1 MNERSVSVN
10 GISIYFLTNP
20 NLRSFCLSLYVRAG
34 SIFEDISNNGISHLF
49 EHVVFRNLKNR
60 YENFYELLA
69 MRGLCF
75 QGSTYKE
82 FVSFTI
88 DGPQHEFDFAIE
100 ILCGLFDEIEPT
112 SHDFNNEK
120 GRIKA
125 EIREEDLRS
134 SLDFY
139 FDSIVWKNS
148 EVEKIVLGYCKTID
162 RISVKKINEFR
173 QKVLSAGNCFIYATG
188 NISDENLD
196 ALNKKISKLDICQT
210 NPGFTNTVTVNDEF
224 FHREKKIWIKNN
236 YWYYIQIGF
245 DVDCSKYSGGVYDLL
260 YALLFNG
267 DKALVYNYLS
277 EDNPIIYSYDSTF
290 EQYDNVGNI
299 NFSFEVDRNKIED
312 VFKAVVELLNAAKD
326 GRFNFEANLN
336 SEMFNSELDLDKP
349 SNLNWNMAYYNHILK
364 TEPIDYS
371 DEFYGRFRVTKK
383 QVTDAAKDIFR
394 RCNMTV
400 AMKGNKKKI
409 NTDAIEKILESL
421 D

>member
-1 MNERSVSVN
+1 MRTRLITVSV
-10 GISIYFLTNP
+10 IFS
-20 NLRSFCLSLYVRAG
+20 SMLYLE
-34 SIFEDISNNGISHLF
+34 IKD
-49 EHVVFRNLKNR
+49 K
-60 YENFYELLA
+60 YENFYELIATHGLSL
-69 MRGLCF
+69 RGC
-75 QGSTYKE
+75 TYKE
-82 FVSFTI
+82 FVRFTI
-88 DGPQHEFDFAIE
+88 DGPRHEFDFAVE
-100 ILCGLFDEIEPT
+100 ILCSLFDEIKLT

-125 EIREEDLRS
+125 EIREKDERN

-139 FDSIVWKNS
+139 FDGIVWRNS
-148 EVEKIVLGYCKTID
+148 EAKRTVLGYCKTID
-162 RISVKKINEFR
+162 RVSVKRINEFR
-173 QKVLSAGNCFIYATG
+173 QKVLSAGNCFVYATG
-188 NISDENLD
+188 NISDKNLD
-196 ALNKKISKLDICQT
+196 ALNKKISELDISQS

-236 YWYYIQIGF
+236 YWHYIQIGF
-245 DVDCSKYSGGVYDLL
+245 DVDCSKYPGGVYDLL

-312 VFKAVVELLNAAKD
+312 VFKTVVELLNAAKD

-336 SEMFNSELDLDKP
+336 YEIFNWELDLDNP
-349 SNLNWNMAYYNHILK
+349 DNLNWNMAYYNHILK
-364 TEPIDYS
+364 TQPIDYS
-371 DEFYGRFRVTKK
+371 DEFYGRFRVTKE
-383 QVTDAAKDIFR
+383 QIIDAAKYIFR

-400 AMKGNKKKI
+400 AVKGDRKKI
-409 NTDAIEKILESL
+409 NAEAIEKILESL

>member
-1 MNERSVSVN
+1 MNERSASVN
-10 GISIYFLTNP
+10 GISIYSLTNP

-134 SLDFY
+134 SLGFY

-162 RISVKKINEFR
+162 RVSVKKINEFR

-188 NISDENLD
+188 NISDENLN
-196 ALNKKISKLDICQT
+196 ALNKKISKLDICQI

-236 YWYYIQIGF
+236 YWHYIQIGF

>member
-1 MNERSVSVN
+1 MNEHSASVN
-10 GISIYFLTNP
+10 GISIYSLTNP

-34 SIFEDISNNGISHLF
+34 SIFEDLSNNGISHLF
-49 EHVVFRNLKNR
+49 EHVVFRHIKNR

-69 MRGLCF
+69 MNGLCL

-82 FVSFTI
+82 FMSFTI

-162 RISVKKINEFR
+162 RVSVKKINEFR

-188 NISDENLD
+188 NISDENLN
-196 ALNKKISKLDICQT
+196 ALNKKISKLDICQI

-236 YWYYIQIGF
+236 YWHYIQIGF

-400 AMKGNKKKI
+400 AMKGNKKRI

>member
-10 GISIYFLTNP
+10 GISIYSLTNP

-34 SIFEDISNNGISHLF
+34 SIFEDSSNNGISRIF
-49 EHVVFRNLKNR
+49 EHVVFRNLKDK
-60 YENFYELLA
+60 YENFYELIATHGLSL
-69 MRGLCF
+69 RGC
-75 QGSTYKE
+75 TYKE
-82 FVSFTI
+82 FVRFTI
-88 DGPQHEFDFAIE
+88 DGPRHEFDFAVG
-100 ILCGLFDEIEPT
+100 ILCSLFDEIKLT

-125 EIREEDLRS
+125 EIREKDERN

-139 FDSIVWKNS
+139 FDGIVWRNS
-148 EVEKIVLGYCKTID
+148 EAKRTVLGYCKTID
-162 RISVKKINEFR
+162 RVSVKRINEFR
-173 QKVLSAGNCFIYATG
+173 QKVLSAGNCFVYATG
-188 NISDENLD
+188 NISDKNLD
-196 ALNKKISKLDICQT
+196 ALNKKISELDISQS

-236 YWYYIQIGF
+236 YWHYIQIGF
-245 DVDCSKYSGGVYDLL
+245 DVDCSKYPGGVYDLL

-312 VFKAVVELLNAAKD
+312 VFKTVVELLNAAKD

-336 SEMFNSELDLDKP
+336 YEMFNWELDLDNP
-349 SNLNWNMAYYNHILK
+349 DNLNWNMAYYNHILK
-364 TEPIDYS
+364 TQPIDYS
-371 DEFYGRFRVTKK
+371 DEFYGRFRVTKE
-383 QVTDAAKDIFR
+383 QIIDAAKYIFR

-400 AMKGNKKKI
+400 AVKGDRKKI
-409 NTDAIEKILESL
+409 NAEAIEKILESL

>member
-10 GISIYFLTNP
+10 GISIYSLTNP

-34 SIFEDISNNGISHLF
+34 SIFEDLSNNGISHLF
-49 EHVVFRNLKNR
+49 EHIVFRNLKNR

-162 RISVKKINEFR
+162 RVSVKKINEFR

-188 NISDENLD
+188 NISDENLN
-196 ALNKKISKLDICQT
+196 ALNKKISKLDICQI

-236 YWYYIQIGF
+236 YWHYIQIGF

-400 AMKGNKKKI
+400 AMKGNKKRI

>member
-1 MNERSVSVN
+1 MNEHSASVN
-10 GISIYFLTNP
+10 GISIYSLTNP

-162 RISVKKINEFR
+162 RVSVKKINEFR

-188 NISDENLD
+188 NISDENLN

-236 YWYYIQIGF
+236 YWHYIQIGF

-364 TEPIDYS
+364 TGPIDYS

-400 AMKGNKKKI
+400 AMKGNKKRI

>member
-1 MNERSVSVN
+1 MNEHSASVN
-10 GISIYFLTNP
+10 GISIYSLTNP

-162 RISVKKINEFR
+162 RVSVKKINEFR

-188 NISDENLD
+188 NISDENLN

-236 YWYYIQIGF
+236 YWHYIQIGF

-400 AMKGNKKKI
+400 AMKGNKKRI

>member
-1 MNERSVSVN
+1 MNERSTSVN
-10 GISIYFLTNP
+10 GISIYSLTNP

-34 SIFEDISNNGISHLF
+34 SIFEDLSNNGISHLF
-49 EHVVFRNLKNR
+49 EHVVFRNIKNK

-162 RISVKKINEFR
+162 RVSVKKINEFR

-196 ALNKKISKLDICQT
+196 ALNKKISELDISQS
-210 NPGFTNTVTVNDEF
+210 NPGFTNTVTVNNEF

-236 YWYYIQIGF
+236 YWHYIQIGF
-245 DVDCSKYSGGVYDLL
+245 DVDCSKYPGGVYDLL

-394 RCNMTV
+394 RCNMSF
-400 AMKGNKKKI
+400 AMKGNKKRI

>member
-10 GISIYFLTNP
+10 GISIYSLTNP

-49 EHVVFRNLKNR
+49 EHVVFRNIKNK

-125 EIREEDLRS
+125 EIREEDERN

-139 FDSIVWKNS
+139 FDGIVWRNS
-148 EVEKIVLGYCKTID
+148 EAKRTVLGYCKTID
-162 RISVKKINEFR
+162 RVSVKRINEFR

-188 NISDENLD
+188 NISDENLN
-196 ALNKKISKLDICQT
+196 ALNKKISKLDICQI

-236 YWYYIQIGF
+236 YWHYIQIGF

-383 QVTDAAKDIFR
+383 QITDAAKDIFR
-394 RCNMTV
+394 RRNMTV
-400 AMKGNKKKI
+400 AVKGDKKKI

>member
-1 MNERSVSVN
+1 MNEHSASVN
-10 GISIYFLTNP
+10 GISIYSLTNP

-34 SIFEDISNNGISHLF
+34 SIFEDLSNNGISHLF
-49 EHVVFRNLKNR
+49 EHVVFRNLKDK
-60 YENFYELLA
+60 YENFYELIATHGLSL
-69 MRGLCF
+69 RGC
-75 QGSTYKE
+75 TYKE
-82 FVSFTI
+82 FVRFTI
-88 DGPQHEFDFAIE
+88 DSPRHEFDFAIE
-100 ILCGLFDEIEPT
+100 ILCGLFDEIKLT

-125 EIREEDLRS
+125 EIREKDRRS

-148 EVEKIVLGYCKTID
+148 EVEKIVLGYCKTVD
-162 RISVKKINEFR
+162 RVSVKKINEFR
-173 QKVLSAGNCFIYATG
+173 QKVLSAGNCFVYATG
-188 NISDENLD
+188 NISDKNLD
-196 ALNKKISKLDICQT
+196 ALNKKISELDICQS

-236 YWYYIQIGF
+236 YWHYIQIGF
-245 DVDCSKYSGGVYDLL
+245 DVDCSKYPGGVYDLL

-290 EQYDNVGNI
+290 EQYDNIGNI

-312 VFKAVVELLNAAKD
+312 VFKTVVELLNAAKD

-336 SEMFNSELDLDKP
+336 YEMFNWELDLDNP
-349 SNLNWNMAYYNHILK
+349 DNLNWNMAYYNHILK
-364 TEPIDYS
+364 TQPIDYS
-371 DEFYGRFRVTKK
+371 DEFYGRFRVTKE
-383 QVTDAAKDIFR
+383 QIIDAAKYIFR

-400 AMKGNKKKI
+400 AVKGDRKKI
-409 NTDAIEKILESL
+409 NTEAIEKILESL

>member
-10 GISIYFLTNP
+10 GISIYSLTNP

-49 EHVVFRNLKNR
+49 EHVVFRNIKNE

-82 FVSFTI
+82 FMSFTI

-100 ILCGLFDEIEPT
+100 ILCGLFDEIKPT

-162 RISVKKINEFR
+162 RVSVKKINEFR

-188 NISDENLD
+188 NISDENLN
-196 ALNKKISKLDICQT
+196 ALNKKISKLDICQI

-236 YWYYIQIGF
+236 YWHYIQIGF

-400 AMKGNKKKI
+400 AMKGNKKRI

>member
-1 MNERSVSVN
+1 MNEHSASVN
-10 GISIYFLTNP
+10 GISIYSLTNP

-34 SIFEDISNNGISHLF
+34 SIFEDLSNNGISHLF
-49 EHVVFRNLKNR
+49 EHVVFRNIKNK

-162 RISVKKINEFR
+162 RVSVKKINEFR

-188 NISDENLD
+188 NISDENLN
-196 ALNKKISKLDICQT
+196 ALNKKISKLDICQI
-210 NPGFTNTVTVNDEF
+210 NPSFTNTVTVNDEF

-236 YWYYIQIGF
+236 YWHYIQIGF

>member
-10 GISIYFLTNP
+10 GTSIYSLTNP

-49 EHVVFRNLKNR
+49 EHVVFRNLKNK

-162 RISVKKINEFR
+162 RVSVKKINEFR

-188 NISDENLD
+188 NISDENLN
-196 ALNKKISKLDICQT
+196 ALNKKISKLDICQI

-236 YWYYIQIGF
+236 YWHYIQIGF

-400 AMKGNKKKI
+400 AMKGNKKRI
-409 NTDAIEKILESL
+409 DTDAIEKILESL

>member
-10 GISIYFLTNP
+10 GISIYSLTNP

-34 SIFEDISNNGISHLF
+34 SIFEDLSNNGISHLF
-49 EHVVFRNLKNR
+49 EHVVFRNIKNK

-162 RISVKKINEFR
+162 RVSVKKINEFR

-188 NISDENLD
+188 NISDENLN
-196 ALNKKISKLDICQT
+196 ALNKKISKLDICQI
-210 NPGFTNTVTVNDEF
+210 NPGFTNTVTVNNEF

-236 YWYYIQIGF
+236 YWHYIQIGF

-400 AMKGNKKKI
+400 AMKGNKKRI

>member
-10 GISIYFLTNP
+10 GISIYSLTNP

-139 FDSIVWKNS
+139 FDNIVWKNS

-162 RISVKKINEFR
+162 RVSVKKINEFR

-188 NISDENLD
+188 NISDENLN
-196 ALNKKISKLDICQT
+196 ALNKKISKLDICQI

-236 YWYYIQIGF
+236 YWHYIQIGF

>member
-1 MNERSVSVN
+1 MNEHSASVN
-10 GISIYFLTNP
+10 GISIYSLTNP

-34 SIFEDISNNGISHLF
+34 SIFEDLSNNGISHLF
-49 EHVVFRNLKNR
+49 EHVVFRNIKNK

-69 MRGLCF
+69 MHGLCF
-75 QGSTYKE
+75 QGSTYKK

-100 ILCGLFDEIEPT
+100 ILCGLFDEIKLT

-125 EIREEDLRS
+125 EIREKDRRS

-148 EVEKIVLGYCKTID
+148 EVEKIVLGYCKTVD
-162 RISVKKINEFR
+162 RVSVKKINEFR
-173 QKVLSAGNCFIYATG
+173 QKVLSAGNCFVYATG

-196 ALNKKISKLDICQT
+196 ALNKKISKLDICQS

-236 YWYYIQIGF
+236 YWHYIQIGF
-245 DVDCSKYSGGVYDLL
+245 DVDCSKYPGGVYDLL

-277 EDNPIIYSYDSTF
+277 EDNPIIYSYDSAF
-290 EQYDNVGNI
+290 AQYDNVGNI

-312 VFKAVVELLNAAKD
+312 VFKTVVELLNAAKD

-336 SEMFNSELDLDKP
+336 YEMFNWELDLDKP

-371 DEFYGRFRVTKK
+371 DEFYGRFRVIKK

-400 AMKGNKKKI
+400 AMEGDKKKI
-409 NTDAIEKILESL
+409 NTDAIEKILEPL

>member
-1 MNERSVSVN
+1 MNEHSASVN
-10 GISIYFLTNP
+10 GISIYSLTNP

-34 SIFEDISNNGISHLF
+34 SIFEDLSNNGIGHLF
-49 EHVVFRNLKNR
+49 EHVVFRNLKDK
-60 YENFYELLA
+60 YENFYELIATHGLSL
-69 MRGLCF
+69 RGC
-75 QGSTYKE
+75 TYKE
-82 FVSFTI
+82 FVRFTI
-88 DGPQHEFDFAIE
+88 DGPRHEFDFAVE
-100 ILCGLFDEIEPT
+100 ILCSLFDEIKLT

-125 EIREEDLRS
+125 EIREEDERN

-148 EVEKIVLGYCKTID
+148 EVEKIVLGYCKTVD
-162 RISVKKINEFR
+162 RVSVKKINEFR
-173 QKVLSAGNCFIYATG
+173 QKVLSAGNCFVYATG
-188 NISDENLD
+188 NISDKNLD
-196 ALNKKISKLDICQT
+196 ALNKKISELDICQS

-236 YWYYIQIGF
+236 YWHYIQIGF
-245 DVDCSKYSGGVYDLL
+245 DVDCSKYPGGVYDLL

-312 VFKAVVELLNAAKD
+312 VFKTVVELLNAAKD

-336 SEMFNSELDLDKP
+336 YEMFNWELDLDNP
-349 SNLNWNMAYYNHILK
+349 DNLNWNMAYYNHILK
-364 TEPIDYS
+364 TQPIDYS
-371 DEFYGRFRVTKK
+371 DEFYGRFRVTKE
-383 QVTDAAKDIFR
+383 QIIDAAKYIFR

-400 AMKGNKKKI
+400 AVKGDRKKI
-409 NTDAIEKILESL
+409 NAEAIEKILESL

>member
-10 GISIYFLTNP
+10 GISIYSLTNP
-20 NLRSFCLSLYVRAG
+20 NLRSFCLSLYVKAG

-49 EHVVFRNLKNR
+49 EHVVFRNLKNK

-69 MRGLCF
+69 MHGLFF

-100 ILCGLFDEIEPT
+100 ILCGLFDEIKLT

-148 EVEKIVLGYCKTID
+148 EVEKIVLGDCKTID
-162 RISVKKINEFR
+162 RVSVKKINKFR

-196 ALNKKISKLDICQT
+196 ALNKKISKLDICQI
-210 NPGFTNTVTVNDEF
+210 NPGFTNTVTVNDQF

-236 YWYYIQIGF
+236 DWHYIQIGF
-245 DVDCSKYSGGVYDLL
+245 DVDCSKYPGGVYDLL

-336 SEMFNSELDLDKP
+336 YEMFNWELDLDKP
-349 SNLNWNMAYYNHILK
+349 CNLNWNMAYYNHILK

-400 AMKGNKKKI
+400 AMKGDKKKI

>member
-1 MNERSVSVN
+1 MNEHSASVN
-10 GISIYFLTNP
+10 GISIYSLTNP

-49 EHVVFRNLKNR
+49 EHVVFRNIKNK

-162 RISVKKINEFR
+162 RVSVKKINEFR

-188 NISDENLD
+188 NISDENLN
-196 ALNKKISKLDICQT
+196 ALNKKISKLDICQI

-224 FHREKKIWIKNN
+224 FHRKKKIWIKNN
-236 YWYYIQIGF
+236 YWHYIQIGF

-400 AMKGNKKKI
+400 AMKGNKKRI

>member
-1 MNERSVSVN
+1 MNEHSASVN
-10 GISIYFLTNP
+10 GISIYSLTNP

-162 RISVKKINEFR
+162 RVSVKKINEFR

-188 NISDENLD
+188 NISDENLN

-236 YWYYIQIGF
+236 YWHYIQIGF

-364 TEPIDYS
+364 TGPIDYS

>member
-188 NISDENLD
+188 NISDENLN

>member
-1 MNERSVSVN
+1 MNERSTSVN
-10 GISIYFLTNP
+10 GISIYSLTNP

-34 SIFEDISNNGISHLF
+34 SIFEDLSNNGISHLF
-49 EHVVFRNLKNR
+49 EHVVFRNIKNK

-162 RISVKKINEFR
+162 RVSVKKINEFR

-188 NISDENLD
+188 NISDENLN
-196 ALNKKISKLDICQT
+196 ALNKKISKLDICQI

-236 YWYYIQIGF
+236 YWHYIQIGF

-400 AMKGNKKKI
+400 AMKGNKKRI
-409 NTDAIEKILESL
+409 NTDAIEKILELL

>member
-1 MNERSVSVN
+1 MNEHSASVN
-10 GISIYFLTNP
+10 GISIYSLTNP

-49 EHVVFRNLKNR
+49 EHVVFRNLKNK

-134 SLDFY
+134 SLGFY

-162 RISVKKINEFR
+162 RVSVKKINEFR

-188 NISDENLD
+188 NISDENLN
-196 ALNKKISKLDICQT
+196 ALNKKISKLDICQI

-236 YWYYIQIGF
+236 YWHYIQIGF

-400 AMKGNKKKI
+400 AMKGNKKRI
-409 NTDAIEKILESL
+409 NTDAIEKILELL